1 LNLKTVAF
9 QYKIIKI
16 MPYVVFLFLGI
27 SCGKNLE
34 KKDDVEMLD
43 SLRMANVYFL
53 KMKEIEMLDSME
65 WYAGKACDLLQTD
78 KQKAIV
84 YYNLGERWLQAGEP
98 ERAQAAFFKMAPAMD
113 WRWQKLLIESLPDA
127 FARQGRYRK
136 AIQVIDSIYESRNS
150 RNLVPY
156 YLLMKGT
163 TFAMM
168 GNLDSTISYYN
179 EASQTLNPWVAQ
191 EAARRLRLFYLSVGK
206 DSLAYESTLDE
217 SSSLLDKLYGEINL
231 EARMNYENEKVKN
244 ELNQLKIAKQRRD
257 IGLLILG
264 LVFVSG
270 GFAFYY
276 FWQRRKRVTDKLL
289 LNEQQIRLNQANR
302 LLEQERELALL
313 REKEAQ
319 LRESLFRRMKSFHKI
334 PSLEE
339 NSSDKN
345 ENGNRIAL
353 STEDWEE
360 IRMTIDKSYENFT
373 TRLRTA
379 YPALGEKDINFCCLI
394 KIGVSIKDLSDI
406 YCISRTSISRKKLRL
421 KREKFGLTADDD
433 TLDGFLRRF

>member
-1 LNLKTVAF
+1 MNLKTVAF

>member
-1 LNLKTVAF
+1 
-9 QYKIIKI
+9 

-34 KKDDVEMLD
+34 RKDDVEMLD